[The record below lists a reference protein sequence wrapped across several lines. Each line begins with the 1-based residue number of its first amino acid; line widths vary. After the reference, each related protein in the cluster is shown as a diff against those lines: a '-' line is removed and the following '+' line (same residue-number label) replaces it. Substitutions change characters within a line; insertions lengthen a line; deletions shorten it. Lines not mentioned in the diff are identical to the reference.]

1 MNFLDTNVVVYAA
14 DPGDTNRAVAARL
27 IASGGFV
34 SVQVLNEMANV
45 LRNKKQLAW
54 VETVEALQLVTGLL
68 EVTPMTLEMHLL
80 AVTLAQRYGAHIY
93 DATILAAAL
102 LAGCDTLYTEDMQN
116 GLLVEGRLRIV
127 NPFA

>member
-54 VETVEALQLVTGLL
+54 VETVEALQLVTDLL
-68 EVTPMTLEMHLL
+68 EVTPMTLEMHQL
-80 AVTLAQRYGAHIY
+80 AVTLAQRYGVRIY
-93 DATILAAAL
+93 DANILAAAL